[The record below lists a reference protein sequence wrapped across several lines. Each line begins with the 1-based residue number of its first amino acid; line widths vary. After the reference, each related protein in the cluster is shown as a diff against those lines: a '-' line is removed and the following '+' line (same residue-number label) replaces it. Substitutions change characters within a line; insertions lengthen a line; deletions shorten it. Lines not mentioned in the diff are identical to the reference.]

1 MAEVTQRAEQQQES
15 QKTLL
20 GTIISTPFQFLGV
33 MFGSLI
39 GAIIVEWVCL
49 YFFWPDAGWKH
60 AQAMFEYELSW

>member
-1 MAEVTQRAEQQQES
+1 
-15 QKTLL
+15 
-20 GTIISTPFQFLGV
+20 

-60 AQAMFEYELSW
+60 